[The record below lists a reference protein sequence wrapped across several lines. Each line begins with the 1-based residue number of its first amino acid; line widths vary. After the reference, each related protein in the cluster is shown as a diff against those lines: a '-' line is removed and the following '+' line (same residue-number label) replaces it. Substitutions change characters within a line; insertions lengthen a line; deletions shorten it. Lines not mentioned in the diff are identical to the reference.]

1 MCVATRETPVLLRGE
16 EQSPWRRWFF
26 SNSNDAASSG
36 SADDPR
42 NNDAMANATTTVR
55 GRRKL
60 KSSLYFAFLTLL
72 SHATRATTT
81 VTVVEAFSAAKSL
94 SGLSQRK
101 HEWIERSVQYYSTVM
116 RRNYAGGAAAVPTQ
130 TRQHETSASIIAS
143 EVPSDV
149 AGDQLQLDK
158 DFIGLATKHYY
169 ARVLIK
175 MGKWDNAE
183 KIYRRIIEELTDEA
197 ALSED
202 RDCDHTKLAVSTLLL
217 ALHMQRTG
225 DIRATRSV
233 FLRFFR
239 RVAVHD
245 REESDRDHKCTCSA
259 KVLQA
264 FALFEMKNGLSKK
277 GLEIIRRAVEMDE
290 ELRPVLEW
298 KQFRDAAVGRT
309 YAPKLSFRKTTWQH
323 QMQLRKRIQEEGS
336 LSP

>member
-1 MCVATRETPVLLRGE
+1 MCVVTRKTPVLLEGE
-16 EQSPWRRWFF
+16 EQSPWRRWFRA
-26 SNSNDAASSG
+26 NANDAAASG
-36 SADDPR
+36 SADPR
-42 NNDAMANATTTVR
+42 NDATANATTVR
-55 GRRKL
+55 GRRRL

-81 VTVVEAFSAAKSL
+81 VTVVEAFSAGKSL

-116 RRNYAGGAAAVPTQ
+116 RRDYAGGAAVPTQ
-130 TRQHETSASIIAS
+130 TRQHETSASIAS
-143 EVPSDV
+143 EVPLDV
-149 AGDQLQLDK
+149 GDQLQLDK

-175 MGKWDNAE
+175 MGKWDCAE
-183 KIYRRIIEELTDEA
+183 KIYRRIIEELTEEA
-197 ALSED
+197 ALSEGG
-202 RDCDHTKLAVSTLLL
+202 DCDHTKLAVSTLLL

-225 DIRATRSV
+225 DVRATRSV

-245 REESDRDHKCTCSA
+245 REGSDRDHKCSCSA

-298 KQFRDAAVGRT
+298 KQFRDAAAGRT
-309 YAPKLSFRKTTWQH
+309 YAPTLSFRKTTWQH
-323 QMQLRKRIQEEGS
+323 QMQLRKRIQEQGT